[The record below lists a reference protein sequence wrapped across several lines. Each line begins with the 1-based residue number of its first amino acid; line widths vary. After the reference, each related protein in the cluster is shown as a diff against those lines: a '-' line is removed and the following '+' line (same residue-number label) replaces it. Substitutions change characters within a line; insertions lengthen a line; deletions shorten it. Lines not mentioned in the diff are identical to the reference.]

1 MVDCSQNIST
11 PINATGTRVE
21 YTDMTF
27 INYGT
32 STYNS
37 DAGSTTIDQA
47 WQYSLTY
54 GELKLASKGGCDP

>member
-37 DAGSTTIDQA
+37 DAGSTTIDEA
-47 WQYSLTY
+47 
-54 GELKLASKGGCDP
+54 